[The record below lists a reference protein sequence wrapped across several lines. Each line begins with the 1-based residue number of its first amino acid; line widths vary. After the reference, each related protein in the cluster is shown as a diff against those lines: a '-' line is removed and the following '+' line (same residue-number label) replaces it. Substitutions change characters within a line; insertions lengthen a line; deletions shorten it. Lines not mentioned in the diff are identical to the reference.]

1 VNSSELLTFKDENQ
15 PPGDQEP
22 NLHSIKGF
30 RHSNCIPKNI
40 NNVVFAL
47 KTLFYITIRQEVD
60 RGRFF

>member
-1 VNSSELLTFKDENQ
+1 VKSSELLSFKDENQ

-47 KTLFYITIRQEVD
+47 KIGISCQKCS
-60 RGRFF
+60 